1 MSYRIAVDTG
11 GTFTDIALF
20 KEREG
25 RVKVGKVPSTPKNP
39 ALAVM
44 EGIKKVM
51 EEENIEPSSITYL
64 LHGTTVATNA
74 LLELKGA
81 NTSLLTTRGFQDVL
95 EIGRQTRPSLYDP
108 SIQKPPPVVP
118 RDLRFEVSERVF
130 YDGSI
135 NEKLKLEELETIIKE
150 IQEKQVESVAI
161 CFIHSYRNP
170 RHEELVKEVL
180 ERELPHLFISCS
192 SDVLPEFREYERM
205 STVCINAYVMPAIKR
220 YLEYLE
226 ERLIEEGIKS
236 TLYIM
241 QSNGGIITS
250 GVAREQ
256 SARTLLSGPAGGVIA
271 GLFLAKNIR
280 NNNIITM
287 DMGGTSLDV
296 SLIYQG
302 EPRYST
308 ESYIGGY
315 PLKLPMIEIHTIGA
329 GGGSIARLDQGGA
342 LKVGPESSGAFPG
355 PACYGQGGKEPTVT
369 DANLILGRINPS
381 FLLGGEMEIHLDK
394 ARDAVEEKLARPM
407 KVPVEEAAEG
417 ILKVVNAN
425 MVRGIRV
432 VSVEKGFDP
441 REFSLVA
448 FGGAGPLHALELARE
463 LGMKEVIIPPNP
475 GINSALGMLAADVRR
490 DYVLTRIMKEE
501 ELEGEI
507 LEKLFD
513 EIKEDALKELRREGF
528 DPDIINFTRSADL
541 RYPRQAYEINVS
553 LPEKE
558 LKRDSIKEMVQSF
571 HNLHRQFYGYNREDS
586 FIELVNLRLA
596 AVGKMRP
603 LRLEENDANSPDPS
617 KAFITHRPVY
627 FEGEYVKTPVYQRHK
642 LETGNEILGPAVIE
656 QLDSTLIIFPR
667 EKARVDSFFNILITA
682 TGGF

>member
-11 GTFTDIALF
+11 GTFTDIALL
-20 KEREG
+20 KEKEG
-25 RVKVGKVPSTPKNP
+25 RVKVEKVSSTPQNP

-44 EGIKKVM
+44 RGIKKIM
-51 EEENIEPSSITYL
+51 EKEKIEPSSLTYL

-81 NTSLLTTRGFQDVL
+81 TTSLLTTRGFEDVL
-95 EIGRQTRPSLYDP
+95 EIGRQTRPSLYD
-108 SIQKPPPVVP
+108 SSFQKPPPVVP
-118 RDLRFEVSERVF
+118 RDLRFEVSERTL

-135 NEKLKLEELETIIKE
+135 SQELRFEELEDIIKE
-150 IQEKQVESVAI
+150 IEEKQVESVAI

-180 ERELPHLFISCS
+180 ARELPHLFVSCS
-192 SDVLPEFREYERM
+192 ADVLPEFREYERM

-226 ERLIEEGIKS
+226 EELRKEGIRS

-271 GLFLAKNIR
+271 GLHLAKNIK
-280 NNNIITM
+280 NKNIITM

-302 EPRYST
+302 DPRYST

-342 LKVGPESSGAFPG
+342 LKVGPESAGAFPG
-355 PACYGQGGKEPTVT
+355 PAGYGKGGTEPTVT

-394 ARDAVEEKLARPM
+394 AREAVEEKLARPLNIT
-407 KVPVEEAAEG
+407 VEEAAEG

-448 FGGAGPLHALELARE
+448 FGGAGPLHAPDLARE
-463 LGMKEVIIPPNP
+463 LGIKEVILPPNP

-490 DYVLTRIMKEE
+490 DYVLTRIMQEKVIDGYALEE
-501 ELEGEI
+501 
-507 LEKLFD
+507 LFD
-513 EIKEDALKELRREGF
+513 EMKEEALEELRREGF
-528 DPDIINFTRSADL
+528 DPDIISFVRSADL

-553 LPEKE
+553 LSEERLTK
-558 LKRDSIKEMVQSF
+558 DDIKEMVQAY
-571 HNLHRQFYGYNREDS
+571 HQLHRQFYGYNREES
-586 FIELVNLRLA
+586 SIELVNLRLA
-596 AVGKMRP
+596 AVGKMKS
-603 LRLEENDANSPDPS
+603 LKLEENELQGVDPS
-617 KAFITHRPVY
+617 RAFLTYRSVY
-627 FEGEYVKTPVYQRHK
+627 FEGGYVKTPVYQRDK
-642 LETGNEILGPAVIE
+642 LEAGNEIQGPAVIE
-656 QLDSTLIIFPR
+656 QLDSTLIVFPQ
-667 EKARVDSFFNILITA
+667 EKARVDSLLNILITG
-682 TGGF
+682 TGGV

>member
-20 KEREG
+20 KEKEG
-25 RVKVGKVPSTPKNP
+25 RVKVEKVSSTPQNP

-44 EGIKKVM
+44 RGIKKIM
-51 EEENIEPSSITYL
+51 EKEKIEPSSLTYL

-81 NTSLLTTRGFQDVL
+81 TTSLLTTRGFEDVL
-95 EIGRQTRPSLYDP
+95 EIGRQTRPSLYNP
-108 SIQKPPPVVP
+108 SLQKPPPVVS
-118 RDLRFEVSERVF
+118 RELRFEVSERTL

-135 NEKLKLEELETIIKE
+135 SKELMVEELEDIIKE
-150 IQEKQVESVAI
+150 IEEKQVESVAI

-180 ERELPHLFISCS
+180 ARELPHLFVSCS
-192 SDVLPEFREYERM
+192 ADVLPEFREYERM

-226 ERLIEEGIKS
+226 EELRKEDIRS

-271 GLFLAKNIR
+271 GLYLAKNIK
-280 NNNIITM
+280 NKNIITM

-302 EPRYST
+302 DPRYST

-342 LKVGPESSGAFPG
+342 LKVGPESAGAFPG
-355 PACYGQGGKEPTVT
+355 PAGYGKGGTEPTVT

-394 ARDAVEEKLARPM
+394 AREAVEEKLARPLNIT
-407 KVPVEEAAEG
+407 VEEAAEG

-448 FGGAGPLHALELARE
+448 FGGAGPLHAPDLARE
-463 LGMKEVIIPPNP
+463 LGIKEVILPPNP

-490 DYVLTRIMKEE
+490 DYVLTRIMQEKVIDGYALEE
-501 ELEGEI
+501 
-507 LEKLFD
+507 LFD
-513 EIKEDALKELRREGF
+513 EMKEEALEELRREGF
-528 DPDIINFTRSADL
+528 DPDIISFVRSADL

-553 LPEKE
+553 LSEERLEK
-558 LKRDSIKEMVQSF
+558 DNIKEMVQTF
-571 HNLHRQFYGYNREDS
+571 HQLHRQFYGYSREES
-586 FIELVNLRLA
+586 SIELVNLRLA
-596 AVGKMRP
+596 AVGKMKP
-603 LRLEENDANSPDPS
+603 LKLEENELQGVDPS
-617 KAFITHRPVY
+617 QAFLTYRPVY
-627 FEGEYVKTPVYQRHK
+627 FEGGYIKTPVYQRDK
-642 LETGNEILGPAVIE
+642 LEAGNEIQGPAVIE
-656 QLDSTLIIFPR
+656 QLDSTLIVFPQ
-667 EKARVDSFFNILITA
+667 EKARVDSLLNILITG
-682 TGGF
+682 TGGV